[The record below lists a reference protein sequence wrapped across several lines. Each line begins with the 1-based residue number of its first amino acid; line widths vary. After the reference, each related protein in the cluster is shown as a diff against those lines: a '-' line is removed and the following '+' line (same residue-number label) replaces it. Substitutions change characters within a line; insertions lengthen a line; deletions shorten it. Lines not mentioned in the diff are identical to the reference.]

1 MEIIAQFRIEKEALL
16 NNETGNNEV
25 KSAITARLRNR
36 SAIFDRLIEAGFNEN
51 VEQLSDENDESDP
64 IQAEEVNLKTL
75 IDVALSVDDQTLR
88 ALEQDEDLVYV
99 KALSEINSDALQMET
114 VQQSYDTS
122 LIIFR
127 RK

>member
-16 NNETGNNEV
+16 NNETGNNEL